1 MAGCTDGAER
11 INLFALVVYIPDP
24 LAKFLD
30 DLRREL
36 TPGCLPRAHVTI
48 LPPRPLAVGVGVAT
62 EAARAVLS
70 GFAPFNIVPG
80 DVEIFR
86 TSNVIYLGIKEG
98 ERELREIYRA
108 LNRGPLA
115 ATEPF
120 PYHPHVTLAQ
130 ELAPGQ
136 VQPLYQLAAGAL
148 GRLSSFAP
156 HPRRTRV
163 LCPVEGR
170 RSLAGSSRVSPSGR
184 RCWVMRNI
192 HAWVC

>member
-11 INLFALVVYIPDP
+11 INLFALVVYISDP

-62 EAARAVLS
+62 EAARAVVS

-80 DVEIFR
+80 GVEIFR

-120 PYHPHVTLAQ
+120 PYHPHITLAQ
-130 ELAPGQ
+130 DLTPGQ
-136 VQPLYQLAAGAL
+136 VQPLYQLARERWAAFPASRRIRAERACFVQSRADAAWL
-148 GRLSSFAP
+148 DLAEFRLQG
-156 HPRRTRV
+156 V
-163 LCPVEGR
+163 VVG
-170 RSLAGSSRVSPSGR
+170 
-184 RCWVMRNI
+184 
-192 HAWVC
+192 

>member
-1 MAGCTDGAER
+1 MDGCTNGAER

-48 LPPRPLAVGVGVAT
+48 LPPRSIAVGVGAAT
-62 EAARAVLS
+62 EAARAVVS
-70 GFAPFNIVPG
+70 GFAPFDIVPG

-86 TSNVIYLGIKEG
+86 TTNVIYIGIKEG

-108 LNRGPLA
+108 LNQGPLA
-115 ATEPF
+115 ADEPF

-130 ELAPGQ
+130 DLKPDQ
-136 VQPLYQLAAGAL
+136 VQPLYQLARNRWAA
-148 GRLSSFAP
+148 FP
-156 HPRRTRV
+156 HSRR
-163 LCPVEGR
+163 
-170 RSLAGSSRVSPSGR
+170 
-184 RCWVMRNI
+184 I
-192 HAWVC
+192 HAERACFVQSRADAAWLDLAEFRLQGVPVG